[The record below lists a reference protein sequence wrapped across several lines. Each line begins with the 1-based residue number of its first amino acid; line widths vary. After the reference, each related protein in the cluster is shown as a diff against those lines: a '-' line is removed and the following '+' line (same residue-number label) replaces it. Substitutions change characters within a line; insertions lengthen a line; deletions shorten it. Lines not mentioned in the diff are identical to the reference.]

1 MKLWNWLTSPDPEPG
16 LTKDKMLKLMVR
28 VLIFASIASVL
39 SALLSLT
46 PLKPYINTWWG
57 SLIFVLLLYIPLAR
71 YMLPDSFAHVPRS
84 NQGKKHRPTKGISA
98 AHKRRKERQRFAGVK
113 KSGPKFQGRR

>member
-1 MKLWNWLTSPDPEPG
+1 MKFWNWLTSPDPEPG

-28 VLIFASIASVL
+28 VLIFATIASIL

-57 SLIFVLLLYIPLAR
+57 SLIFVLVLYIPMAR
-71 YMLPDSFAHVPRS
+71 YMLPDSFAPALRS
-84 NQGKKHRPTKGISA
+84 GKNHRPTKGVSE